1 MSRSDRPLRVE
12 SFEDFVDSISRVGD
26 IAAQK
31 EEAEGGEDGVVVEP
45 PAAAVFKGTRRLLA
59 EKMVMKMH

>member
-31 EEAEGGEDGVVVEP
+31 EEEEEEDGVVVEP

-59 EKMVMKMH
+59 EKMVMEMH